1 MSLFSASFNV
11 FTRKGSEALLAV
23 IAIERFIGFLKK
35 THIFIIRRRDFGP
48 LELEVATLA
57 DQNNKDQKS
66 RSLENMNIYDF
77 HISLAKGSADKL
89 FHGYSRTSINDF

>member
-23 IAIERFIGFLKK
+23 IAIERFKGFFKK
-35 THIFIIRRRDFGP
+35 KHIFIIRRKDFGP

-57 DQNNKDQKS
+57 DQNYKDQRS